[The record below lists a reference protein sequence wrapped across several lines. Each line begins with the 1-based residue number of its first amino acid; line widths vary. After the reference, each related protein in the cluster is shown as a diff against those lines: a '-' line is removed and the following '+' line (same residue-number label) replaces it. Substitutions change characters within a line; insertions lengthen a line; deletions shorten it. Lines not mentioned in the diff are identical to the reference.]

1 MGFSEMIN
9 FLQGT
14 SDVAVTIRLVIATI
28 FGGLVGW
35 ERIIKHHNAGIK
47 TFALVSLGSAAATAL
62 NIYLAY
68 LPGLNADVSR
78 IPAGVVSGIGFIG
91 AGTILVTGKQQIKGL
106 STAATMWVTSCMGMA
121 IGAGYLEIGCVCLL
135 MVAFANI
142 LLLQLSKRVEGTSK
156 YISIYIEV
164 NKSGGA
170 KKLTKWISEQ
180 GYKVSSMTKSKEK
193 TLQSADVAILVDIDF
208 DKRRLHHEVL
218 DELNSLEF
226 VSYVEEI

>member
-164 NKSGGA
+164 NKNRGVN
-170 KKLTKWISEQ
+170 KLTRAILDN
-180 GYKVSSMTKSKEK
+180 GFRIVSITKSKEK
-193 TLQSADVAILVDIDF
+193 TLQSSDTGLLVDIMM
-208 DKRRLHHEVL
+208 DKKRDHHEIINL
-218 DELNSLEF
+218 LNEF
-226 VSYVEEI
+226 DFVNYIEEV